1 VTGRSVLPVAG
12 FATAALASAAAAVSV
27 SRDLPADFGL
37 GPVTV
42 RGHRGGVLRDFL
54 GWRGTAIAPP
64 LPLILGIAAL
74 SVAARRRRKAAR
86 LLGAVGAAGVLGYAG
101 EPRARE
107 VLAPSGADPVE
118 TPLVGACLA
127 GCAVLALLGLGSR

>member
-1 VTGRSVLPVAG
+1 VTARSVLPFAG
-12 FATAALASAAAAVSV
+12 LATAVLAGAAAAVSV

-37 GPVTV
+37 GPVSV
-42 RGHRGGVLRDFL
+42 RGHRGRVLRDFL

-64 LPLILGIAAL
+64 LPLILGIAGL
-74 SVAARRRRKAAR
+74 SVAARRRPTAAR
-86 LLGAVGAAGVLGYAG
+86 LLGAVGAAAVVGYAG

-107 VLAPSGADPVE
+107 VLAPSGADAVE

-127 GCAVLALLGLGSR
+127 GCAALAVLGLGTR